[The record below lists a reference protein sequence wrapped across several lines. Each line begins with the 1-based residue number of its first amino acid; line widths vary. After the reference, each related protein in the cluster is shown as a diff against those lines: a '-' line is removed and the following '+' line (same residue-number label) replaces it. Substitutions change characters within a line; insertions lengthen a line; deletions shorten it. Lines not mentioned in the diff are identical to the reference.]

1 MNRLT
6 VMFIAALLAAG
17 LQTTGAQQTTTALDK
32 LFASAQHKATVDGDL
47 KGAIEDYKKIVA
59 GAGTNRKLAAQALVN
74 MAECYRTLGDTEWRQ
89 IYARVLRDFAD
100 HKDLVVIA
108 RARLGRVESAQRAG
122 GMSSRQVWVVSPPA
136 VIYGTVS
143 HDGRYLPYVDW
154 GRNAEL
160 FLHDIASGTSRQI
173 ANNRSGQGFEFAQ
186 FGGTFSPDDT
196 QLAYGWF
203 NKDYFELRVAGLEAT
218 GVAVPRVLFSNPEV
232 PVVSPEDWSPDGN
245 WVAVQLKRND
255 KTAQISLV
263 AVQDGSL
270 RVLKSVEW
278 RGSTK
283 LFFSPD
289 GKYLA
294 YDLPATD
301 TSDRRDV
308 FILAVDGS
316 RDIPAVV
323 HPSNDVVMGWSPD
336 GRDLLF
342 TSDRTGSIGLWALA
356 VIDGKPQR
364 TPGQIKADVSGNS
377 MGLTSKGTLYTLI
390 HHSNFTGVIR
400 SDIHVA
406 PFDFAKGQFLSTPVL
421 AVQTFVGANNFPA
434 WSPDGKYLAFLS
446 RRGRE
451 NPVIGILSHDTE
463 QLRELRPGLNIYA
476 GQAPLRWSPDGLS
489 LAITGT
495 DSKGRQGIFRIDVAT
510 GEATPIALSSR
521 GPVGEGESFNDPM
534 WAPDG
539 KRIYYRR
546 ASSAG
551 GLSVIVER
559 DLSSGNEK
567 EIFRRSR
574 GASWNPHWMFVDLS
588 PDGKY
593 LATVDNDAWP
603 GHNTGKWNVFLIPV
617 SGDGPKELMRGQSQG
632 AGVLMWAPDSRS
644 FFVYSIKDAST
655 RDREVWRVAI
665 DGTESQKL
673 GLNVNS
679 LGPPF
684 NSDQQIHVHPDGR
697 RVVFAASEPAKPDE
711 VWALENFLP
720 AQSAKK

>member
-1 MNRLT
+1 MTRLT
-6 VMFIAALLAAG
+6 VTLIAVLLG
-17 LQTTGAQQTTTALDK
+17 VSGTGAPHAQQADAQAEK
-32 LFASAQHKATVDGDL
+32 LLASAQHKATVEGDL
-47 KGAIEDYKKIVA
+47 KGAIEDYKKIIA
-59 GAGTNRKLAAQALVN
+59 GAGTNRRLAAQALVE
-74 MAECYRTLGDTEWRQ
+74 MAECYQKLGDTEWRQ

-100 HKDLVVIA
+100 HKDLVVTA
-108 RARLGRVESAQRAG
+108 RARLGRAESAQRAS
-122 GMSSRQVWVVSPPA
+122 GMSSRQVWTASGGA

-143 HDGRYLPYVDW
+143 HDGRYLPYSDW
-154 GRNAEL
+154 ARGGDL
-160 FLHDIASGTSRQI
+160 LLHDLTSGATREI
-173 ANNRSGQGFEFAQ
+173 DNKRSDGFEFAEL
-186 FGGTFSPDDT
+186 GTFSPDDR

-203 NKDYFELRVAGLEAT
+203 NKDRYEIRVVGLQAPT
-218 GVAVPRVLFSNPEV
+218 AAPRVLFSNPEV
-232 PVVSPEDWSPDGN
+232 PVVSPEDWSPDGK
-245 WVAVQLKRND
+245 WLAVQLQRRD
-255 KTAQISLV
+255 KTAQIGLV
-263 AVQDGSL
+263 AVQDGTL
-270 RVLKSVEW
+270 RVLKSVDW

-289 GKYLA
+289 GRYLA
-294 YDLPATD
+294 YDRPATD
-301 TSDRRDV
+301 TSDQRDV
-308 FILAVDGS
+308 FVLAVDGS
-316 RDIPAVV
+316 RETPAVE
-323 HPSNDVVMGWSPD
+323 HPSNDVVMGWSPN
-336 GRDLLF
+336 GSYLLF
-342 TSDRTGSIGLWALA
+342 TSDRTGSTGLWAVEFA
-356 VIDGKPQR
+356 RWQPQGS
-364 TPGQIKADVSGNS
+364 PQQIKADVSGTS
-377 MGLTSKGTLYTLI
+377 LGLTSKGTLYTLI

-446 RRGRE
+446 QRGRE
-451 NPVIGILSHDTE
+451 NPAIGILSHNTE
-463 QLRELRPGLNIYA
+463 QFRELRPGLKIYV

-489 LAITGT
+489 LAIPGT

-567 EIFRRSR
+567 EIFRRSL
-574 GASWNPHWMFVDLS
+574 GASWNPSWMFVDLS

-655 RDREVWRVAI
+655 RDREVWRVAV

-684 NSDQQIHVHPDGR
+684 NSDQQFHVHPDGR